1 MQIINNHK
9 KALLLYCIY
18 YRPWRRGAER
28 HRMSTVPRD
37 ARREPWFCRTA
48 FTRLP
53 VGPSG
58 ESDWSGLRC
67 GAWIGR
73 ASAGAR
79 ATRRGEGGGG
89 GPPARRRR
97 AQVKSMKPQLLVVHG
112 NAAFSH
118 KPYVHQCM
126 ACAHALN
133 NCWSYS
139 KKKLLSENMTDTRQV
154 HGMDC
159 GPTY

>member
-1 MQIINNHK
+1 
-9 KALLLYCIY
+9 
-18 YRPWRRGAER
+18 
-28 HRMSTVPRD
+28 MSTVRYVPHPRETRD
-37 ARREPWFCRTA
+37 VSRGFAALPSLA
-48 FTRLP
+48 FQW
-53 VGPSG
+53 GPAGS
-58 ESDWSGLRC
+58 R
-67 GAWIGR
+67 IGR

-97 AQVKSMKPQLLVVHG
+97 AQVKSMKPQLLVVHV

-139 KKKLLSENMTDTRQV
+139 KKKLLSENMTDTRHV

>member
-1 MQIINNHK
+1 
-9 KALLLYCIY
+9 
-18 YRPWRRGAER
+18 
-28 HRMSTVPRD
+28 MSTVRYVPHPRETRD
-37 ARREPWFCRTA
+37 VSRGFAALPSLA
-48 FTRLP
+48 FQW
-53 VGPSG
+53 GPAGS
-58 ESDWSGLRC
+58 R
-67 GAWIGR
+67 IGR

-97 AQVKSMKPQLLVVHG
+97 AQVKSMKPQLLVVHV

-133 NCWSYS
+133 YCWSY
-139 KKKLLSENMTDTRQV
+139 
-154 HGMDC
+154 
-159 GPTY
+159 

>member
-1 MQIINNHK
+1 
-9 KALLLYCIY
+9 
-18 YRPWRRGAER
+18 
-28 HRMSTVPRD
+28 MSTVRQVPPPRD
-37 ARREPWFCRTA
+37 ARRELWFCRTA

-58 ESDWSGLRC
+58 ESDWSGLRRST
-67 GAWIGR
+67 GHE
-73 ASAGAR
+73 
-79 ATRRGEGGGG
+79 EGGGG
-89 GPPARRRR
+89 GPPARPPARRRR
-97 AQVKSMKPQLLVVHG
+97 ALVKSMKHQLLVVHV

-139 KKKLLSENMTDTRQV
+139 KKKTTIGEHD
-154 HGMDC
+154 
-159 GPTY
+159 